1 MAALT
6 PGRDAMIT
14 RFFANAAAKPPNA
27 MPANL
32 PDGITPY
39 DRCPYTSNAFAQSHP
54 ARLATVAALF
64 GIASAPATGCR
75 VLELGCSDGS
85 NLIPLAFYLPGST
98 FVGVDLART
107 PIADGR
113 DRIVRLG
120 LRNIEL
126 RQGNLI
132 DACDDLGTFDYVI
145 AHGLYSWVPDAVR
158 PHILRVAA
166 KRLADDGVAYISYN
180 TLPGCRLRHLVRE
193 LLAFRFGPDAR
204 DTASMR
210 SMRDFLDSFAHI
222 ESDSGDEYFSL
233 VKREIAFVQDRS
245 DDALYHDD
253 LAPDAKAF
261 YLHEFVAD
269 ARDFGL
275 QYLGE
280 AALAD
285 MFTMA
290 GAEAFDQLL
299 DGWSGGDWVAREQYH
314 DFVKGRR
321 FRQTLLC
328 KASHRLRRDFGAEI
342 VERFELRSPL
352 RLEDP
357 CATLFDRS
365 ETSFR
370 TNTRGVKLVEPIAKC
385 ALVLLERVFPDSIA
399 FPALLGECTS
409 QCARA
414 GVVYDH
420 PDAKA
425 ALAAMLWA
433 LVRGNRI
440 ELMRDPQRGRVDPG
454 PAPSVNALVRDA
466 ITRGTRCVG
475 PLHDGFQF
483 SDDVAA
489 RMAVAMDATRDRA
502 ALLRHACERT
512 GSEPAAA
519 AARLEELLGFL
530 ARHGAFRA

>member
-1 MAALT
+1 MMAA
-6 PGRDAMIT
+6 RDAMISPVLPKAT
-14 RFFANAAAKPPNA
+14 ERPNA
-27 MPANL
+27 MRADL

-39 DRCPYTSNAFAQSHP
+39 DNHRYTSHPFAQTHP

-75 VLELGCSDGS
+75 VLELGCGDGS
-85 NLIPLAFYLPGST
+85 NLIPLAFYLPHST
-98 FVGVDLART
+98 FVGIDLARM
-107 PIADGR
+107 PIAAGCE
-113 DRIVRLG
+113 RIARLA

-126 RQGNLI
+126 CQGDLI
-132 DACDDLGTFDYVI
+132 DACNDLGTFDYVI

-166 KRLADDGVAYISYN
+166 ERLADDGVAYISYN
-180 TLPGCRLRHLVRE
+180 ALPGCRLRHLVRD

-204 DTASMR
+204 DAVSMGSMR
-210 SMRDFLDSFAHI
+210 EFLDVFAQI
-222 ESDSGDEYFSL
+222 ESTSSAEYLAL
-233 VKREIAFVQDRS
+233 VKREIAFVKNRS

-269 ARDFGL
+269 ARAFGL

-280 AALAD
+280 AALPD

-299 DGWSGGDWVAREQYH
+299 AGWSGGDWVAREQYH

-342 VERFELRSPL
+342 VERFELRSAL

-357 CATLFDRS
+357 CATPFDRS

-370 TNTRGVKLVEPIAKC
+370 TRSHGVTLVEPIAKC

-399 FPALLGECTS
+399 FAALLAECTS
-409 QCARA
+409 QCAHA
-414 GVVYDH
+414 GVVYDN
-420 PDAKA
+420 PDAKT

-433 LVRGNRI
+433 LVRANRI
-440 ELMRDPQRGRVDPG
+440 ELMRDPQHGRADPG
-454 PAPSVNALVRDA
+454 PQPCVNALVRDA
-466 ITRGTRCVG
+466 ITSGTRCVG
-475 PLHDGFQF
+475 PLHDVFEF
-483 SDDVAA
+483 SDDLAA
-489 RMAVAMDATRDRA
+489 EMAFSMDATRDRA
-502 ALLRHACERT
+502 ALLRYACERT

-519 AARLEELLGFL
+519 AERLEELLAFL
-530 ARHGAFRA
+530 ARHGAFRS

>member
-1 MAALT
+1 MRA
-6 PGRDAMIT
+6 D
-14 RFFANAAAKPPNA
+14 
-27 MPANL
+27 L
-32 PDGITPY
+32 PDDITPY
-39 DRCPYTSNAFAQSHP
+39 DRYPYTSNAFAQSHP

-64 GIASAPATGCR
+64 GIASAPATSCR

-85 NLIPLAFYLPGST
+85 NLIPLAFYLPEST
-98 FVGVDLART
+98 FVGVDLARM
-107 PIADGR
+107 PIAAGCE
-113 DRIVRLG
+113 RISRLG

-126 RQGNLI
+126 RQGNLV
-132 DACDDLGTFDYVI
+132 DACDALGTFDYVI

-158 PHILRVAA
+158 PNILRVAA
-166 KRLADDGVAYISYN
+166 ERLADDGVAYISYN
-180 TLPGCRLRHLVRE
+180 TLPGCRLRHLVRD

-204 DTASMR
+204 DVVAMESMR
-210 SMRDFLDSFAHI
+210 GFLDLFAQI
-222 ESDSGDEYFSL
+222 ESTSSAEYL
-233 VKREIAFVQDRS
+233 ALLKREIAFAQNRS

-280 AALAD
+280 ADLAD

-290 GAEAFDQLL
+290 GAEAFDRLL

-328 KASHRLRRDFGAEI
+328 KASHRLQRDFGAEI
-342 VERFELRSPL
+342 VERFELRSAL

-357 CATLFDRS
+357 GAKSFDRS

-370 TNTRGVKLVEPIAKC
+370 TATHGVKLTEPIAKC
-385 ALVLLERVFPDSIA
+385 ALVLLERVFPDSME
-399 FPALLGECTS
+399 FEALLAECTS
-409 QCARA
+409 QCAQA
-414 GVVYDH
+414 GVVYDN
-420 PDAKA
+420 PDART

-433 LVRGNRI
+433 LVRADRI
-440 ELMRDPQRGRVDPG
+440 ELMRDPQHGRVDPG
-454 PAPSVNALVRDA
+454 AAPCVNALVRDA
-466 ITRGTRCVG
+466 ITSGKRCVG
-475 PLHDGFQF
+475 PAHDVFEF
-483 SDDVAA
+483 SDHLVAE
-489 RMAVAMDATRDRA
+489 MAFAMDATRDRA
-502 ALLRHACERT
+502 ALLRYACERT

-519 AARLEELLGFL
+519 AERLEELLAFL
-530 ARHGAFRA
+530 ARHGAFRASP